1 MIKKIAAWNKD
12 SADEIVKN
20 KGFENLFDLLIDISK
35 SKFTP
40 EVISYDNDYDE
51 KIIKK
56 ILKNHIFKH
65 EKNATGKNI
74 TYVIKIE
81 KHIRYG
87 IDFYVL
93 YQITKN
99 NVIRF

>member
-1 MIKKIAAWNKD
+1 MIEKIAAFNKD

-20 KGFENLFDLLIDISK
+20 KGFKNLFDLLIDISK
-35 SKFTP
+35 SMLH
-40 EVISYDNDYDE
+40 EVISYNDNCE
-51 KIIKK
+51 IIEK

-65 EKNATGKNI
+65 EKNTTEKSI
-74 TYVIKIE
+74 TYVLKKE
-81 KHIRYG
+81 EHTRYG

-99 NVIRF
+99 NIIRF

>member
-1 MIKKIAAWNKD
+1 MIEKIATWNKD
-12 SADEIVKN
+12 SADEIINN
-20 KGFENLFDLLIDISK
+20 KGFKNLFDLLIDISK
-35 SKFTP
+35 FTP
-40 EVISYDNDYDE
+40 HEVISYDSDYDE
-51 KIIKK
+51 KIMKK

-65 EKNATGKNI
+65 EKTTTEKNI
-74 TYVIKIE
+74 THVIKIE
-81 KHIRYG
+81 RHARYG

>member
-1 MIKKIAAWNKD
+1 MIEKIATFNKD

-20 KGFENLFDLLIDISK
+20 KGFKNLFDLLIDN

-40 EVISYDNDYDE
+40 HEVISYNDNHE
-51 KIIKK
+51 IIEK

-65 EKNATGKNI
+65 EKNTTEKNI
-74 TYVIKIE
+74 LHVIKTE
-81 KHIRYG
+81 RHTRYN

>member
-1 MIKKIAAWNKD
+1 MIEKIATCDKD
-12 SADEIVKN
+12 SAISILNN
-20 KGFENLFDLLIDISK
+20 KGFKNLFDLLIDISESK
-35 SKFTP
+35 STP
-40 EVISYDNDYDE
+40 HEVISFDYDE

-65 EKNATGKNI
+65 EKNTTEKNI
-74 TYVIKIE
+74 THIIKIE
-81 KHIRYG
+81 KHLRYG

>member
-20 KGFENLFDLLIDISK
+20 KGFKNLFDLLIDISK

-40 EVISYDNDYDE
+40 EVISYDFDE

-65 EKNATGKNI
+65 EKNTTEKNI
-74 TYVIKIE
+74 THVIKIE
-81 KHIRYG
+81 KHLRYG

-99 NVIRF
+99 NVIIF